1 MPRAYEIIQ
10 QDLLEIEEAG
20 EAVQWTRAALY
31 AEALEWVSP
40 KQVAA
45 DVGHSASYIRRLV
58 STWRA
63 FPTPESREATLS
75 FTHHRLAARTAD
87 PAGWIARAVDEQW
100 STRDLELALQT
111 QRAGDP
117 DEERQRQWAAALQR
131 VRKLLEQADPSQRQT
146 WLAEWDTWRQQYR
159 RAVTGAGGETP

>member
-58 STWRA
+58 STWHA

-75 FTHHRLAARTAD
+75 FTHHRLAARTLD
-87 PAGWIARAVDEQW
+87 PAGWITRAVDEQW
-100 STRDLELALQT
+100 STRDLELALRT
-111 QRAGDP
+111 QRALDP
-117 DEERQRQWAAALQR
+117 EEERQRQWAAALQR
-131 VRKLLEQADPSQRQT
+131 IRKLLEQADSGHRQV
-146 WLAEWDTWRQQYR
+146 WLAEWDVCRQEYR
-159 RAVTGAGGETP
+159 PAGTKEGESQ